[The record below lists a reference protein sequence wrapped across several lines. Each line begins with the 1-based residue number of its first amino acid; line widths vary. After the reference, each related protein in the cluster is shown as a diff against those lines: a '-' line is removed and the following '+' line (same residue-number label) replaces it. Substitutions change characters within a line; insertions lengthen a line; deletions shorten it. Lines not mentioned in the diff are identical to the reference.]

1 MMSRDAD
8 EIAFDL
14 FYAEA
19 GADGIEIARPINAQ
33 TGGGVLAVGRVCK
46 SSAELEQ
53 QAEAMLAHP
62 INVEFIEEFEA

>member
-1 MMSRDAD
+1 MTPDTD
-8 EIAFDL
+8 ELAFDL
-14 FYAEA
+14 FYSRTDAS
-19 GADGIEIARPINAQ
+19 GVEIARPINAQ

-62 INVEFIEEFEA
+62 QTVEFIEEFEA